1 MAVNDEPVISGIGAD
16 PPPTARRSILLVGVD
31 PGLVDFRTL
40 PDPDAAR
47 VGPSRAAIDAELTAL
62 GLAVERCVI
71 DLGATAE
78 ARVREAL
85 AEGDFDCVMIGAGV
99 RVVPANFLLFERVV
113 NVVHRYAPRAVIC
126 FNTNP
131 GDTVEAARRALAA
144 GTDRW
149 RVGGSAP

>member
-1 MAVNDEPVISGIGAD
+1 MAANDEPVTSDIGAA
-16 PPPTARRSILLVGVD
+16 PSPAARRSILLVGVD
-31 PGLVDFRTL
+31 PELVDFRTL

-47 VGPSRAAIDAELTAL
+47 VGLSREAIDAELRAL
-62 GLAVERCVI
+62 GFAVDRCVI

-78 ARVREAL
+78 ARVKEAL
-85 AEGDFDCVMIGAGV
+85 EEGDFDCVMIGAGV
-99 RVVPANFLLFERVV
+99 RVVPANFLLFERVL

-144 GTDRW
+144 GTDR
-149 RVGGSAP
+149 